1 MRDGKKIKC
10 LAYFDA
16 QDSTDNRMNC
26 LAAFTKSSYI
36 FDCFQQLGYEVDVLS
51 ASYAVGK
58 RRAKGTTRML
68 SDKLTL
74 RTLSSLGRGNRLKN
88 IIGRICFAINLI
100 FHLLFFV
107 HKGDV
112 LWVYHSLGLI
122 GYVKFLKKIKNF
134 KLILEVE
141 EIYGDVTG
149 CEKTS
154 ARELEFF
161 KCADAY
167 VFCNRMLDKLINSEG
182 KPVAVSH
189 GAYRVED
196 EISTSCDDGKVH
208 IVYAGTFDPRK
219 GGAMTAVNAA
229 EFLGEN
235 YHVHILG
242 FGNENDTR
250 RLLAQINRISQ
261 TSTCKLTYEGCLTG
275 KEYISF
281 LQNCHIGL
289 STQSI
294 DGAFN
299 NTSFPSK
306 VLVYMANGLRVVSV
320 RIPVIEQS
328 DIGEDMYY
336 YDDSSP
342 ESVASA
348 ISSIDFADG
357 YDGRKTIN
365 MLNEKFVCELGLLIE
380 GLE

>member
-36 FDCFQQLGYEVDVLS
+36 FDCFQQLGYDVDVLS
-51 ASYAVGK
+51 ASYAIGK
-58 RRAKGTTRML
+58 HRAKGTTRKL

-74 RTLSSLGRGNRLKN
+74 RTLSSLGRGNRIKN
-88 IIGRICFAINLI
+88 IIGRILFAVNLI

-107 HKGDV
+107 RKNDI
-112 LWVYHSLGLI
+112 LWVYHSLGLV
-122 GYVKFLKKIKNF
+122 GYVKFLKKLKKF

-141 EIYGDVTG
+141 EIYGDVM
-149 CEKTS
+149 ERKKIS
-154 ARELEFF
+154 DWELDFF

-167 VFCNRMLDKLINSEG
+167 VFSNGQLAKLINTQH
-182 KPVAVSH
+182 KPCVVSH
-189 GAYRVED
+189 GSYKTE
-196 EISTSCDDGKVH
+196 EPINKSCDDGRIH

-219 GGAMTAVNAA
+219 GGMTAAKTA
-229 EFLGEN
+229 EFLNEN

-250 RLLAQINRISQ
+250 ELLAQIDRISNK
-261 TSTCKLTYEGCLTG
+261 SACKLTYHGCLTG

-281 LQNCHIGL
+281 LQSCHIGL
-289 STQSI
+289 CTQAV
-294 DGAFN
+294 DGAYN

-306 VLVYMANGLRVVSV
+306 VLVYMANGLRVLSV
-320 RIPVIEQS
+320 RIPAIEQS
-328 DIGEDMYY
+328 HIGSDLYY

-342 ESVASA
+342 ESVARA
-348 ISSIDFADG
+348 IGSIDFADG
-357 YDGRKTIN
+357 YDGRKVISV
-365 MLNEKFVCELGLLIE
+365 LNEKFVYELGLLVE
-380 GLE
+380 GFE

>member
-1 MRDGKKIKC
+1 MRYGKKIKC

-26 LAAFTKSSYI
+26 LAAFTKSSYV

-58 RRAKGTTRML
+58 RWAKGTTRKL
-68 SDKLTL
+68 SNKLTL
-74 RTLSSLGRGNRLKN
+74 RTLSSLGRGNRIKN
-88 IIGRICFAINLI
+88 IIGRILFAANLV

-112 LWVYHSLGLI
+112 LWVYHSLGLV

-154 ARELEFF
+154 VRELEFF

-167 VFCNRMLDKLINSEG
+167 VFCNRMLDKLINLEG
-182 KPVAVSH
+182 KPVVVAH
-189 GAYRVED
+189 GAYKVQEPV
-196 EISTSCDDGKVH
+196 SKSYDDGRIH
-208 IVYAGTFDPRK
+208 IDYAGTFDPRK
-219 GGAMTAVNAA
+219 GGAMTAINAA
-229 EFLGEN
+229 EFLDEN

-250 RLLAQINRISQ
+250 GLLAQIDRISKI
-261 TSTCKLTYEGCLTG
+261 SACKLTYEGCLTG
-275 KEYISF
+275 EEYISF
-281 LQNCHIGL
+281 LQSCHVGL
-289 STQSI
+289 STQVI

-328 DIGEDMYY
+328 DIGSDLYY
-336 YDDSSP
+336 YDDSAP
-342 ESVASA
+342 QRVARA
-348 ISSIDFADG
+348 ISDIDLADG
-357 YDGRKTIN
+357 YDGRKIIN
-365 MLNEKFVCELGLLIE
+365 ILHEKFVRELGLLIE